1 MSTDLLALSIV
12 VMAGVL
18 ILLIVLTVTGRP
30 RPPRRKGTPEIQRLM
45 TKEGMRSN
53 CRLILVDGWP
63 RQPALE
69 LFCRTLA

>member
-12 VMAGVL
+12 VMAGA
-18 ILLIVLTVTGRP
+18 LIVLIVLIATGRP
-30 RPPRRKGTPEIQRLM
+30 RPPRRKETPEIPRLM

-53 CRLILVDGWP
+53 CRLILGDGWP

-69 LFCRTLA
+69 LFCCTLP